1 MHRTGLALG
10 LLLCAL
16 VVSPAHADPY
26 RWCALGIGDSG
37 ASNCYYV
44 TLEQCQAAV
53 SGAGLYCRPN
63 NFYTGPEG
71 APAPSRRRH

>member
-1 MHRTGLALG
+1 MHRTSLALG
-10 LLLCAL
+10 LLLYVL
-16 VVSPAHADPY
+16 VAIPAQADPY

-37 ASNCYYV
+37 ASNCYFL

-71 APAPSRRRH
+71 SPERSKRRH